1 MEAPEVKTAPT
12 PQATA
17 APAPAPAATAAPSS
31 TPLVLAVAIA
41 VLVGAGGL
49 TMAMLN
55 TRAKAATAVP
65 AMASAAAGT
74 PSRPVLSP
82 ETVAAFSA
90 PKWSHAHAYRWVS
103 NRPRS
108 VAFELESIERVPVW
122 TTTVR
127 PMLVVRCLSKKTD
140 VFVYT
145 ETAARIESDDENHTV
160 GLAFDDGPQSVERW
174 PDSEEHDALFAPDSS
189 ALATR
194 IASAHHLKFTFTPH
208 NAQPAT
214 VNFDLTGADDVVA
227 SVRKTCGAR

>member
-17 APAPAPAATAAPSS
+17 APAPAPAAAPSS
-31 TPLVLAVAIA
+31 TPLLLAVGTA

-55 TRAKAATAVP
+55 TRAKAATMVTAI
-65 AMASAAAGT
+65 ASPPAGT

-127 PMLVVRCLSKKTD
+127 PVLVVRCLSKKTD

-160 GLAFDDGPQSVERW
+160 GLAFDDGAQSVERW

-189 ALATR
+189 SLATR
-194 IASAHHLKFTFTPH
+194 IASAHRLKFTFTPH

-214 VNFDLTGADDVVA
+214 VNFDLTGADEVVA

>member
-1 MEAPEVKTAPT
+1 MDSAESKVDPT
-12 PQATA
+12 PQDATA
-17 APAPAPAATAAPSS
+17 TPVVAPPHSA
-31 TPLVLAVAIA
+31 TPLIVTVVVA
-41 VLVGAGGL
+41 VLVCAGGL
-49 TMAMLN
+49 TFTMLN
-55 TRAKAATAVP
+55 TRATATTMTLPTAPSAARTAVP
-65 AMASAAAGT
+65 SAA
-74 PSRPVLSP
+74 S
-82 ETVAAFSA
+82 VAAFSA

-127 PMLVVRCLSKKTD
+127 PLLVVRCLSRKTEL
-140 VFVYT
+140 FVYT

-174 PDSEEHDALFAPDSS
+174 PDSEEHDALFAPDSA

-214 VNFDLTGADDVVA
+214 VNFELNGADEVVA
-227 SVRKTCGAR
+227 NVRKTCGGR

>member
-17 APAPAPAATAAPSS
+17 APAPPQAATAVPSS
-31 TPLVLAVAIA
+31 TPLLLAVGTA
-41 VLVGAGGL
+41 VLIGAGGL

-55 TRAKAATAVP
+55 SRATAATAVP
-65 AMASAAAGT
+65 AMASAAGT
-74 PSRPVLSP
+74 SSHPALSP

-90 PKWSHAHAYRWVS
+90 PKWSHTHAYRWVS

-108 VAFELESIERVPVW
+108 VAFELESTERVPVW

-127 PMLVVRCLSKKTD
+127 PLLVVRCLSRKTE

-194 IASAHHLKFTFTPH
+194 IASAHHLRFTFTPH

-214 VNFDLTGADDVVA
+214 VNFDLTGADEVVA

>member
-1 MEAPEVKTAPT
+1 
-12 PQATA
+12 
-17 APAPAPAATAAPSS
+17 
-31 TPLVLAVAIA
+31 
-41 VLVGAGGL
+41 
-49 TMAMLN
+49 MLN
-55 TRAKAATAVP
+55 TRATATTMTLPTAPSAARTAVP
-65 AMASAAAGT
+65 SAA
-74 PSRPVLSP
+74 S
-82 ETVAAFSA
+82 VAAFSA

-127 PMLVVRCLSKKTD
+127 PLLVVRCLSRKTEL
-140 VFVYT
+140 FVYT

-174 PDSEEHDALFAPDSS
+174 PDSEEHDALFAPDS
-189 ALATR
+189 ATLATR

-214 VNFDLTGADDVVA
+214 VNFDLNGADEVVA
-227 SVRKTCGAR
+227 NVRKTCGGR

>member
-1 MEAPEVKTAPT
+1 MDSAETKVEPT
-12 PQATA
+12 PQGATA
-17 APAPAPAATAAPSS
+17 TPVAAPPHSA
-31 TPLVLAVAIA
+31 TPLIVTVAVA

-49 TMAMLN
+49 TFTMLN
-55 TRAKAATAVP
+55 ARATAAAVARTTAPMAAATAVP
-65 AMASAAAGT
+65 SAA
-74 PSRPVLSP
+74 S
-82 ETVAAFSA
+82 VAAFSA

-127 PMLVVRCLSKKTD
+127 PMLVVRCLSRKTEL
-140 VFVYT
+140 FVYT

-174 PDSEEHDALFAPDSS
+174 PDSEEHDALFAPDSA

-194 IASAHHLKFTFTPH
+194 IASAHHLKFSYTPH
-208 NAQPAT
+208 NAQPVT
-214 VNFDLTGADDVVA
+214 VNFDLNGADEVVA
-227 SVRKTCGAR
+227 NVRKTCGGR

>member
-1 MEAPEVKTAPT
+1 MDSAESKVDPT
-12 PQATA
+12 PQDATA
-17 APAPAPAATAAPSS
+17 TPVVASPHTA
-31 TPLVLAVAIA
+31 TPLMVTVVVA
-41 VLVGAGGL
+41 VLVCAGGL
-49 TMAMLN
+49 TFTMLN
-55 TRAKAATAVP
+55 TRATAATMAPATAPMAARMAVP
-65 AMASAAAGT
+65 SAA
-74 PSRPVLSP
+74 S
-82 ETVAAFSA
+82 VAAFSA
-90 PKWSHAHAYRWVS
+90 PTWSHAHAYRWVS

-127 PMLVVRCLSKKTD
+127 PMLVVRCLSRKTEL
-140 VFVYT
+140 FVYT

-174 PDSEEHDALFAPDSS
+174 PDSEEHDALFAPDSA

-214 VNFDLTGADDVVA
+214 VNFDLNGADEVVA
-227 SVRKTCGAR
+227 NVRKTCGIR

>member
-1 MEAPEVKTAPT
+1 MDSAESKVDPT
-12 PQATA
+12 PQDATA
-17 APAPAPAATAAPSS
+17 TPVVASPHAAT
-31 TPLVLAVAIA
+31 PLMVTVVVA
-41 VLVGAGGL
+41 VLVCAGGL
-49 TMAMLN
+49 TFTMLN
-55 TRAKAATAVP
+55 TRATATTMTLPTAPSAARTAVP
-65 AMASAAAGT
+65 SAA
-74 PSRPVLSP
+74 S
-82 ETVAAFSA
+82 VAAFSA

-127 PMLVVRCLSKKTD
+127 PLLVVRCLSRKTEL
-140 VFVYT
+140 FVYT

-174 PDSEEHDALFAPDSS
+174 PDSEEHDALFAPDSA

-214 VNFDLTGADDVVA
+214 VNFDLNGADEVVA
-227 SVRKTCGAR
+227 NVRKTCGGR

>member
-1 MEAPEVKTAPT
+1 MP
-12 PQATA
+12 
-17 APAPAPAATAAPSS
+17 
-31 TPLVLAVAIA
+31 
-41 VLVGAGGL
+41 
-49 TMAMLN
+49 
-55 TRAKAATAVP
+55 
-65 AMASAAAGT
+65 SAA
-74 PSRPVLSP
+74 S
-82 ETVAAFSA
+82 VAAFSA

-127 PMLVVRCLSKKTD
+127 PMLVVRCLSRKTEL
-140 VFVYT
+140 FVYT

-174 PDSEEHDALFAPDSS
+174 PDSEEHDALFAPDSA

-214 VNFDLTGADDVVA
+214 VNFDLNGADEVVA
-227 SVRKTCGAR
+227 NVRKTCGGR